1 MTAAEEQVELA
12 RRAAM
17 LGATGY
23 AATQIVAAG
32 DWRAGIQELL
42 SRLGLA
48 TGVSR
53 VTLFEVHMGPEGRL
67 AVIEAVRRE
76 GGGAG
81 LAEFEDLG
89 VHVLRGREGRV
100 RLWGCAAERPAQR
113 EILTARGEPAD
124 ADLRQQTA
132 SRKSFR

>member
-12 RRAAM
+12 RRTAM
-17 LGATGY
+17 LGAISY

-53 VTLFEVHMGPEGRL
+53 VTLFEVDMGAEGR
-67 AVIEAVRRE
+67 
-76 GGGAG
+76 
-81 LAEFEDLG
+81 
-89 VHVLRGREGRV
+89 
-100 RLWGCAAERPAQR
+100 
-113 EILTARGEPAD
+113 
-124 ADLRQQTA
+124 
-132 SRKSFR
+132 